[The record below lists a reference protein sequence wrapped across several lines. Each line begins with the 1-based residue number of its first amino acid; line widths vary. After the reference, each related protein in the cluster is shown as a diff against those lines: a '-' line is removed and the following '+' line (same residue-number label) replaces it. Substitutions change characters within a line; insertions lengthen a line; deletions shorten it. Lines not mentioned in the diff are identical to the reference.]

1 MEDSNIID
9 LYFARDERALT
20 ETSQKYGRYCFSLA
34 NAILSS
40 PEDSEEVVSD
50 TYLKT
55 WEAIPPKRP
64 TVFKLFLAKITRNL
78 AFSRWRSQ
86 TAQKRGGKEMDSVL
100 DELTDCIP
108 SKENMEEQLDMKELT
123 AAIRKFLDTQKIR
136 EQDIFLRRYFFVEET
151 EAIANR
157 YGMRPDAVRRSLSRT
172 RTKLREYLTQE
183 GYAV

>member
-86 TAQKRGGKEMDSVL
+86 TAQKRGGTEMDSVL

>member
-20 ETSQKYGRYCFSLA
+20 QTSQKYGRYCFSLA

-50 TYLKT
+50 TYLKA
-55 WEAIPPKRP
+55 WETIPPKRP

-78 AFSRWRSQ
+78 AFSRWRSE
-86 TAQKRGGKEMDSVL
+86 TAQKRGGTQMDAVL
-100 DELTDCIP
+100 EELTDCIP
-108 SKENMEEQLDMKELT
+108 SAEGVDEQLDLKELT
-123 AAIRKFLDTQKIR
+123 AAIRTFLDTQKIR
-136 EQDIFLRRYFFVEET
+136 EQNIFLRRYFFVEET

-157 YGMRPDAVRRSLSRT
+157 YGMRPEAVRQSLSRT
-172 RTKLREYLTQE
+172 RAKLREYLTQE